1 MAVTTASLRRLTPVD
16 SGRRRSNNGAMD
28 DAQLKEFG
36 VRLRRRREALN
47 LTRVALCEKSGIT
60 RTTLRYLEQGTQHPT
75 PHTLNALVSALAT
88 TEEALTG
95 YAPIRPD
102 DPLLENLTEEDLQVA
117 QWFHHA
123 PTRVKQRTLFALHDR
138 GTRATSGI
146 EDPEIPATPHD
157 FWTNVHHL
165 APEAQETVIEL
176 VKRLKFAQEERHSE
190 RRPERPSNAATPKTS
205 RRT

>member
-102 DPLLENLTEEDLQVA
+102 DPLLENLTEEDLEVA
-117 QWFHHA
+117 QAFHHA
-123 PTRVKQRTLFALHDR
+123 PTRVKQRVLFTVHERRRREGSREAPEVGSVIDR
-138 GTRATSGI
+138 ILDRVRP
-146 EDPEIPATPHD
+146 EDYAEVVRTVLRDIDA
-157 FWTNVHHL
+157 FVEEVSAE
-165 APEAQETVIEL
+165 APEAAPQ
-176 VKRLKFAQEERHSE
+176 RPAAH
-190 RRPERPSNAATPKTS
+190 RRPKHR
-205 RRT
+205 